1 VPVFVAGLVVA
12 AAAMLGIQVLYMV
25 VSGAPPAWL
34 PFAALLV
41 LISVPTAGA
50 AVAWLGTRV
59 TRDASEGR
67 AAIVFAGL
75 GLVAGALWGSL
86 LAGGLANQLSDVGAS
101 GGGGLIAGAAAVV
114 GITAAI
120 GAGLGRLTAR
130 EAAGRPVLVVV
141 LAAVVV
147 AVALLGLLG

>member
-1 VPVFVAGLVVA
+1 MPVFVAGLAVA
-12 AAAMLGIQVLYMV
+12 AAAMLGVQVLYMV

-50 AVAWLGTRV
+50 AVAWLGSRV
-59 TRDASEGR
+59 TRDATEGR
-67 AAIVFAGL
+67 AALVFAAL

-86 LAGGLANQLSDVGAS
+86 LAGGLANQLADVGAS
-101 GGGGLIAGAAAVV
+101 GGGALIAGAAVV
-114 GITAAI
+114 AGITAAV

-141 LAAVVV
+141 LAVVV
-147 AVALLGLLG
+147 LAVALLALLG